1 MYVSSKNGVMTA
13 VFSVQSEE
21 ARAALESQMYTLREN
36 LELRE
41 LKVDAVEVNVSDFDF
56 SHSDQQTMNGDQSKA
71 DNGNGRQMKFEFE
84 SSEEAVSNEE
94 KEAVRKQ
101 VMRDNGSQI
110 DFTA

>member
-1 MYVSSKNGVMTA
+1 MTA

-56 SHSDQQTMNGDQSKA
+56 HTA
-71 DNGNGRQMKFEFE
+71 IRQ
-84 SSEEAVSNEE
+84 
-94 KEAVRKQ
+94 
-101 VMRDNGSQI
+101 
-110 DFTA
+110 